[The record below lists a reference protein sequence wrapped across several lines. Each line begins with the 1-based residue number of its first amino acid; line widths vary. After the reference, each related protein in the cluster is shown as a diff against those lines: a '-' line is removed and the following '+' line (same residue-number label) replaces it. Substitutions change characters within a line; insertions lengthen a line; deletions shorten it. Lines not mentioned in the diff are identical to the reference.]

1 MTNTLSIA
9 ALHALSSIP
18 RLRPDAAITKVMH
31 LPCNTK
37 RDFQLIMDMYDYRL
51 NDEEI
56 IHTPLIGETEAFY
69 FFPNGGIIHL
79 FVKEG

>member
-1 MTNTLSIA
+1 LTNTLAIA
-9 ALHALSSIP
+9 VIHALERIP
-18 RLRPDAAITKVMH
+18 SLRECDPEKVVH
-31 LPCNTK
+31 FPCNSEY
-37 RDFQLIMDMYDYRL
+37 DFKLIVDMYDYCL

-69 FFPNGGIIHL
+69 FFPNDGIIHL

>member
-9 ALHALSSIP
+9 ALHALSNIP

-37 RDFQLIMDMYDYRL
+37 YDFQLIADMYDYRL
-51 NDEEI
+51 NDEYIDHRIVAGNTEI
-56 IHTPLIGETEAFY
+56 WY
-69 FFPNGGIIHL
+69 FFPNGGKIHL

>member
-18 RLRPDAAITKVMH
+18 QQKQSPFQNVLH

-37 RDFQLIMDMYDYRL
+37 YDFQLIVDMYDYRL

-56 IHTPLIGETEAFY
+56 IHTPFTGETEAFY
-69 FFPNGGIIHL
+69 SFPNGAIIHV